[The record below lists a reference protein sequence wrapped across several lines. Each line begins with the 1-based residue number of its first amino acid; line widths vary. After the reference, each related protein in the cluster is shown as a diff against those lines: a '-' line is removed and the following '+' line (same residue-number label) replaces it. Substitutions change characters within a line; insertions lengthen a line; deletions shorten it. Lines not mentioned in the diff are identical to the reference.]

1 MPEAGG
7 LDDYSAAG
15 AAPIVVV
22 GTTGDAAT
30 PLESTR
36 KMAKKLE
43 QGILIVVS
51 ANQHTGYGANSC
63 VTKAVDEYLIDL
75 VVPTNELTCGN

>member
-1 MPEAGG
+1 
-7 LDDYSAAG
+7 
-15 AAPIVVV
+15 
-22 GTTGDAAT
+22 
-30 PLESTR
+30 
-36 KMAKKLE
+36 MAKKLE